1 MGSVYI
7 LFEFLSTVNGC
18 SFVFSPKACGHLPL
32 EAHLHLTVA
41 TSASNSFNTVSRD
54 FPNTIHNMGFHTHSQ
69 EEGRQRWILDSVEG
83 HLLPREVLS

>member
-32 EAHLHLTVA
+32 EAHLYLTVA
-41 TSASNSFNTVSRD
+41 TSASANSFKHIVSTD
-54 FPNTIHNMGFHTHSQ
+54 FQNTIHNMGFHAHSQ
-69 EEGRQRWILDSVEG
+69 EEGKQR
-83 HLLPREVLS
+83 